1 MKPLAAG
8 CCRSQKFQKLN
19 SQMYREKIPVS
30 TAKIKSTTNG
40 SGYVEMWIKAGC
52 STFWR
57 SVTMCLC
64 CSLALPLAVTRYRL
78 MSGHSHFPD
87 VELMSLLRNLV
98 CAAVP
103 ALHTCKSFPE
113 KHLTEKEARLLTGKS
128 WQALKLVFA
137 SRGNGYH

>member
-8 CCRSQKFQKLN
+8 CCRGQKFQKLN
-19 SQMYREKIPVS
+19 SQIYREKIPVS
-30 TAKIKSTTNG
+30 AAKIKSTSNG
-40 SGYVEMWIKAGC
+40 SGYIEMWIKAGC

-57 SVTMCLC
+57 RVTMCLC

-78 MSGHSHFPD
+78 MSGHSHFLIQMWSSCLCS
-87 VELMSLLRNLV
+87 ETWS
-98 CAAVP
+98 VP

-113 KHLTEKEARLLTGKS
+113 KHLTEKEARLLTCKS

-137 SRGNGYH
+137 NRGNGYH